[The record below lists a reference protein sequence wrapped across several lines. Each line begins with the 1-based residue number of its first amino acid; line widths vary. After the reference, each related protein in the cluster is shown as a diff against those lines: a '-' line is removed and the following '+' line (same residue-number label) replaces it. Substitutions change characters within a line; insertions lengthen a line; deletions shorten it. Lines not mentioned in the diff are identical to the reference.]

1 VSPATG
7 GPPAMI
13 EILEQPISELA
24 HLREVDPP
32 ANLVARVMTR
42 LSEPRLPSVWQWL
55 RRPFCIEIRISPL
68 ALIGLGLVVIAAFVF
83 VGATLR

>member
-1 VSPATG
+1 VSRAAER
-7 GPPAMI
+7 PPAMI

-24 HLREVDPP
+24 DLREVDPP

-42 LSEPRLPSVWQWL
+42 LSEPRLPSLWQWL
-55 RRPFCIEIRISPL
+55 RRPFRLEIRLSPL
-68 ALIGLGLVVIAAFVF
+68 TLIVLALVLAAGFVL